1 MSRFVWEGE
10 HLVSRFFSPTDE
22 GRRILP
28 SNLKCKLPL
37 ASAFSATLV
46 GAIIL
51 VIIALAL
58 AIWSGI
64 RSFGPQGREVG
75 KLPGT
80 FPTKEVE
87 MHGGAPPPPAPQ
99 SGQMR

>member
-1 MSRFVWEGE
+1 MSQ
-10 HLVSRFFSPTDE
+10 TA
-22 GRRILP
+22 
-28 SNLKCKLPL
+28 K
-37 ASAFSATLV
+37 LV

-51 VIIALAL
+51 VAIALAL

-80 FPTKEVE
+80 FPAREAE
-87 MHGGAPPPPAPQ
+87 MREAEIER
-99 SGQMR
+99 GQIK